1 MKHAKTAVT
10 SADFWLRLLYILL
23 FALAWQITELL
34 LVVVVAL
41 QIGSQL
47 LNGAHEPRLT
57 GFGNSLSQY
66 AWQIGRYATGA
77 TEQKPWPFME
87 WPDPQAQWHVTIAEP
102 MSAGNAKAG
111 DAGTGTPGESP
122 SGPVQP

>member
-1 MKHAKTAVT
+1 MKHAKTAIT

-102 MSAGNAKAG
+102 MSAGNAKVG